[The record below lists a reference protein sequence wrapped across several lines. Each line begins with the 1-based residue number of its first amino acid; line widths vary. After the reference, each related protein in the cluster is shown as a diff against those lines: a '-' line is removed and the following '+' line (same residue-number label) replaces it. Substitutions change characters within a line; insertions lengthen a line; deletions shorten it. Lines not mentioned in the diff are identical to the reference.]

1 METTHE
7 QDRRRKLD
15 ELRRMGIDPYS
26 WKGDVSLTPLAS
38 IYKECGPGPHRDGPT
53 KVGAGRITLMR
64 GHGKLIF
71 LTFADPSGHV
81 QLAFDKSKFTDAQW
95 RILGLLDLGDYLV
108 VEGNLG
114 RTKTEEPTIWATRFC
129 IVSKS
134 LSPLPDKVSGLAD
147 IELRY
152 RNRHLDLL
160 NPEVREVMQTRS
172 LILSKIRSFME
183 SFGYLEVETPL
194 MQPQA
199 GGAAAKPFITHHNAL
214 ETNLYLRIAPE
225 LYLKRLL
232 IGNMGRVFEIGK
244 NFRNE
249 GLSTRHNPEFTV
261 MEAYAPFGNYETMME
276 LTQNLISAVAES
288 INITL
293 PAFRRVR
300 LMDLL
305 AERGFSPPL
314 EDATNVYE
322 EHVEPTLMEPTF
334 VTHFP
339 ADKVPLAKQSQEDAR
354 FAEMF
359 ELAMGGMEIGPGYT
373 EQNDPDIQ
381 LEQFRKQK
389 EIDQDF
395 IDALKCGMPP
405 AGGVGIGIDRLIAVL
420 LKKPN
425 IRDVILFPMLRP
437 MKEPCKLC
445 GIPGCQGGCFRE

>member
-1 METTHE
+1 METSHE
-7 QDRRRKLD
+7 QDRRSKLA
-15 ELRRMGIDPYS
+15 ELRKMGIDPYS
-26 WKGDVSLTPLAS
+26 WDAYDWQAARFYSLDIL
-38 IYKECGPGPHRDGPT
+38 YKECKPGNHRDGPIRS
-53 KVGAGRITLMR
+53 GIGRIILLR

-71 LTFADPSGHV
+71 LTLADHSG
-81 QLAFDKSKFTDAQW
+81 QIQIAFDKSKFSDDQW
-95 RILGLLDLGDYLV
+95 HILGLLDLGDYLV
-108 VEGNLG
+108 VGGNLG
-114 RTKTEEPTIWATRFC
+114 RTKTEEPTIWVNRFS
-129 IVSKS
+129 IVSKA

-160 NPEVREVMQTRS
+160 NPEVRATMRARS
-172 LILSKIRSFME
+172 LIVSKIRDFMTRE
-183 SFGYLEVETPL
+183 GYLEVETPL
-194 MQPQA
+194 MQSQA
-199 GGAAAKPFITHHNAL
+199 GGATAKPFITHHNAL

-232 IGNMGRVFEIGK
+232 IGNMGPVFEIGK

-261 MEAYAPFGNYETMME
+261 MEAYLPFGNYESMME
-276 LTQNLISAVAES
+276 LTQNLIAFVAQA
-288 INITL
+288 INIIL
-293 PAFRRVR
+293 PAFRRVK

-305 AERGFSPPL
+305 AERGFCPSL
-314 EDATNVYE
+314 EEATNIYE
-322 EHVEPTLMEPTF
+322 EHVEPTLIDPTF

-339 ADKVPLAKQSQEDAR
+339 ADKVPLAKQSKEDSR

-389 EIDQDF
+389 EVDQDF

-405 AGGVGIGIDRLIAVL
+405 AGGVGIGIDRLVAL
-420 LKKPN
+420 LLGKSN

-437 MKEPCKLC
+437 KNQTP
-445 GIPGCQGGCFRE
+445 